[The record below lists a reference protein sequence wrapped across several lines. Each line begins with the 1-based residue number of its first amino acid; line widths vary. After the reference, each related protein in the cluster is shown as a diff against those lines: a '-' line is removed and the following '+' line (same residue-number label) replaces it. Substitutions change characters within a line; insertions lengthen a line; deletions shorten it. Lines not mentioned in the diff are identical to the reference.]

1 MTLNGHLDATV
12 DHEIIEGW
20 WGRHPTANVGI
31 ACGASRRVVLDVDPR
46 HHGDDE
52 LAVLLAEEGQTL
64 PETWTVGTSRGGSH
78 VHLGWP
84 AEIPN
89 DPPPRFVRNLCPG
102 VEVKA
107 AGGYVV
113 APPSLHVTGDRY
125 QFLIGAGPSDLRTPA
140 MCPAWLWT
148 RITREAAACDGT
160 PSGPVACSLLG
171 VLFEQHRLVRAT
183 LAPEKWAVTCPW
195 EAAHTAGRAL
205 SGTVLFGPREPG
217 GLGGFF
223 CAHAHC
229 ADRDARAV
237 LTWCS
242 SGEIEAARRTL
253 HARLTAAQGNGAEQ
267 PSGRAAPGGS
277 PHTTGR
283 DGRATPWDR
292 FTTAAAL
299 CAEQDVE
306 LDWLEPRLLAPGSIT
321 EWFSPRG
328 LGKTLLALALAVK
341 HARGGHRVL
350 LLDRDNSR
358 REVRRRLRAWG
369 AADLTTLLVK
379 TRDEVPPLTD
389 GAPWGTFPFG
399 DYNKLVIIDS
409 LDASMEG
416 VGEQDSAKP
425 SKAIAPL
432 LDIAHRPNGPAMLVL
447 GNTIKSGTH
456 GRGSGVVEDRA
467 DISYEVRDA
476 TDLRPTGTKP
486 WWTELPAAGRD
497 AWAERATRRKGR
509 DCIRLAFTQGKFRV
523 GKEPARSS
531 TRSI

>member
-1 MTLNGHLDATV
+1 MHLPADVAEPRRRVTDGCENPGKHPMTLNGHLDATV

-183 LAPEKWAVTCPW
+183 LASEKWAVTCPW

-205 SGTVLFGPREPG
+205 SGTVLFGPPG
-217 GLGGFF
+217 
-223 CAHAHC
+223 A
-229 ADRDARAV
+229 
-237 LTWCS
+237 
-242 SGEIEAARRTL
+242 
-253 HARLTAAQGNGAEQ
+253 
-267 PSGRAAPGGS
+267 GRA
-277 PHTTGR
+277 R
-283 DGRATPWDR
+283 
-292 FTTAAAL
+292 
-299 CAEQDVE
+299 
-306 LDWLEPRLLAPGSIT
+306 
-321 EWFSPRG
+321 
-328 LGKTLLALALAVK
+328 
-341 HARGGHRVL
+341 RVL
-350 LLDRDNSR
+350 LCPRTLR
-358 REVRRRLRAWG
+358 RSGRPRG
-369 AADLTTLLVK
+369 ADMVLV
-379 TRDEVPPLTD
+379 
-389 GAPWGTFPFG
+389 
-399 DYNKLVIIDS
+399 
-409 LDASMEG
+409 
-416 VGEQDSAKP
+416 
-425 SKAIAPL
+425 
-432 LDIAHRPNGPAMLVL
+432 
-447 GNTIKSGTH
+447 
-456 GRGSGVVEDRA
+456 
-467 DISYEVRDA
+467 
-476 TDLRPTGTKP
+476 
-486 WWTELPAAGRD
+486 GRD
-497 AWAERATRRKGR
+497 RGGEKDAPRAPHCGAGQRCRR
-509 DCIRLAFTQGKFRV
+509 
-523 GKEPARSS
+523 
-531 TRSI
+531 